1 MGTNVQGKL
10 ASSLK
15 QLREEH
21 MLSQGNRVLIIDAK
35 YYSKSMIE
43 NYDKATLR
51 SAHLYQIFAYVKN
64 MDTTNTDNVS
74 GLLLYAKTEEEVF
87 PDGEPFVIS
96 GNSIGAKTLD
106 LNKEFKEI
114 SAQLDR
120 IAIDYFGNATA

>member
-1 MGTNVQGKL
+1 MIREFLSGTSTICCPMPFRY
-10 ASSLK
+10 A
-15 QLREEH
+15 
-21 MLSQGNRVLIIDAK
+21 
-35 YYSKSMIE
+35 
-43 NYDKATLR
+43 
-51 SAHLYQIFAYVKN
+51 KN
-64 MDTTNTDNVS
+64 MDTTNTGNVS